1 MGFLSRYAGTEKV
14 DVTDLGPDDG
24 TEYWVEIRSSLS
36 GDEWDRADALHV
48 KTAANMKVG
57 SKAGKAAREAAARR
71 RAAMANGN
79 GQPEDDGDL
88 TALLSFDT
96 PAYRRALLEAAV
108 VSWNLTDQHGR
119 LLPLKDKEGR
129 AASIRVLPG
138 EVRDRLFELI
148 EANRPK
154 KRSADEDAD
163 FPGDLPVGGAPRE
176 VESSAD
182 SGDLDAGDLVVAH
195 WADAGERAPAV

>member
-1 MGFLSRYAGTEKV
+1 MGFMSRYAGTERV

-48 KTAANMKVG
+48 KTAANMKMG
-57 SKAGKAAREAAARR
+57 AGKAARQAAAKR
-71 RAAMANGN
+71 RAAMANGA
-79 GQPEDDGDL
+79 QPEDDDDL

-96 PAYRRALLEAAV
+96 VAYRRALLEAAI

-119 LLPLKDKEGR
+119 PLPLKDKEGR

-138 EVRDRLFELI
+138 EVRDRLFERI
-148 EANRPK
+148 EEGRPK
-154 KRSADEDAD
+154 KRTKDEDAD
-163 FPGDLPVGGAPRE
+163 FPGDVPVGGEARE
-176 VESSAD
+176 IGASAD
-182 SGDLDAGDLVVAH
+182 PGNLDASDLVVAN
-195 WADAGERAPAV
+195 WADA